1 MQSSHLLLECFRTL
15 LNGLRP
21 VLLVDDKQN
30 QNCNSRMNIIN
41 IHVEKMASSTRSSKR
56 SASTVHVQ
64 DGAASSPA
72 KVMKSVPA
80 TPSTG
85 VGSAKEKL
93 PAKGRDVNSLPLSSL
108 SASLYQKSRINVLL
122 RRVLYPRPIS
132 SKADFVRKFVFTCQ
146 LVLQRLL
153 CSCWNFTCILLK
165 VCMKVVPCI
174 CE

>member
-1 MQSSHLLLECFRTL
+1 
-15 LNGLRP
+15 
-21 VLLVDDKQN
+21 
-30 QNCNSRMNIIN
+30 
-41 IHVEKMASSTRSSKR
+41 MASSTRSSKR

-80 TPSTG
+80 TASTG

-93 PAKGRDVNSLPLSSL
+93 PAKGRDVNSLAQQPLSSL

-122 RRVLYPRPIS
+122 KRIFYPRPIS
-132 SKADFVRKFVFTCQ
+132 SKADFVRKFLYNVFTCQ
-146 LVLQRLL
+146 LELQRLL

-165 VCMKVVPCI
+165 VCMKVVPCVS
-174 CE
+174 E